1 VGIRSWLQDHVRWG
15 APEVAE
21 PQQEPRLEAQADMQ
35 MAVDRAIE
43 RSMRGLPPELVPE
56 ERIAE
61 ELFRSELEVH
71 AARLAPLVREFEAEH
86 GCPPWE
92 YRAGLPE
99 EYVEKVA
106 AARLELEGPEAAERI
121 AADMEVLRH
130 YPGEP
135 VADREELDEREA
147 RELEEP
153 IEREPLPQVVK
164 ERDLVTEAAELDL
177 ERQQQELE
185 ADRLREVERELEGP
199 ELSH

>member
-1 VGIRSWLQDHVRWG
+1 
-15 APEVAE
+15 
-21 PQQEPRLEAQADMQ
+21 MQ

-135 VADREELDEREA
+135 VAEREELEQLEREIQ
-147 RELEEP
+147 EE
-153 IEREPLPQVVK
+153 IEREPLPEVEQG
-164 ERDLVTEAAELDL
+164 RDLVAEDDLDL
-177 ERQQQELE
+177 KRQQELE
-185 ADRLREVERELEGP
+185 ADRMREVEHRDEVSREDLERDLEGP
-199 ELSH
+199 ELSR